1 MVAADLVVE
10 ELQVVGKKEN
20 AIEIPQWATQYIN
33 AEGAKKIESVVEDL
47 EHKTTAELIPLI
59 VQRST
64 PVRTVRRLV
73 FFFLFMIGL
82 LIVELS
88 LANFWLST
96 TERYLIIAA
105 AFIIPLIGLS
115 QYSHLERFF
124 LSPEDMQDSV
134 NQRAVAEFYLN
145 QMHKTESQGAVLFMV
160 SLFEHRAIVLAD
172 PILNDKVAPEL
183 WAECATEIVKGAKA
197 KDLSAGLIKAM
208 EISTKK
214 LSEVLPHKAGQT
226 NEFSNRVLFKF

>member
-1 MVAADLVVE
+1 MDLAEEEHQVA
-10 ELQVVGKKEN
+10 GKQGG
-20 AIEIPQWATQYIN
+20 AVDIPQWASTYIN
-33 AEGAKKIESVVEDL
+33 EGGAQKVETVVEDL
-47 EHKTTAELIPLI
+47 ERKTTAELIPLI

-64 PVRTVRRLV
+64 PLRTVRRFIFL
-73 FFFLFMIGL
+73 FLFMVGL
-82 LIVELS
+82 LIVEVS
-88 LANFWLST
+88 LASFWFSS
-96 TERYLIIAA
+96 TERYLITAL

-183 WAECATEIVKGAKA
+183 WAECAAEIVKGAKG
-197 KDLSAGLIKAM
+197 KDLSAGLVKAM
-208 EISTKK
+208 EIATRK
-214 LSEVLPHKAGQT
+214 LSEVLPHRAGQA
-226 NEFSNRVLFKF
+226 NEFSNRVLFKV

>member
-1 MVAADLVVE
+1 MAGKNESANEIPHWATKYINASGAHKVEAVVE
-10 ELQVVGKKEN
+10 ELER
-20 AIEIPQWATQYIN
+20 
-33 AEGAKKIESVVEDL
+33 
-47 EHKTTAELIPLI
+47 KTTAELIPVI

-64 PVRTVRRLV
+64 PLRTVRRFIFL
-73 FFFLFMIGL
+73 FLFMLGL
-82 LIVELS
+82 LIVEVS
-88 LANFWLST
+88 LASFWFSS
-96 TERYLIIAA
+96 TERYLITAL

-172 PILNDKVAPEL
+172 PILNDKIPPEL
-183 WAECATEIVKGAKA
+183 WAECAAEIVKGAKA
-197 KDLSAGLIKAM
+197 KDLSAGLAKAM
-208 EISTKK
+208 EIATKK
-214 LSEVLPHKAGQT
+214 LSVVLPHRAGQA
-226 NEFSNRVLFKF
+226 NEFSNRVLFKI